1 MWPQSL
7 FLESL
12 VKGNLLHYLVEL
24 GPGLILFFLQVRD
37 LFCQRI

>member
-7 FLESL
+7 LLKSL
-12 VKGNLLHYLVEL
+12 VEGNLLHYLVEL

-37 LFCQRI
+37 LFRQEV